1 MKIEQKYFV
10 GVQDLGPD
18 NQITNRALLDA
29 LSNTATVHAT
39 SVGQGIDDMYTQ
51 HLTWVAINWKV
62 QILHRCG
69 ACQWITVRTW
79 AQSYNRLKAIRNYE
93 VLDEDGAVMAY
104 ASSVWTA
111 IDPESGD
118 ILRLTPE
125 LMDGYQGEPD
135 NVLFPDVKYVKNMPT
150 DLIVARAVRRQ
161 VFRSMIDC
169 NHHVHNTAYLDL
181 ARESLPE
188 EEDMIPFNNLEV
200 TYRREI
206 KPEEE
211 LEIRCG
217 ELDGNWY
224 VGIYSAE
231 EQQLHSVLKMYRE

>member
-1 MKIEQKYFV
+1 MKIEQKYFI
-10 GVQDLGPD
+10 GVQDIGPD
-18 NQITNRALLDA
+18 NRITNRALLDA
-29 LSNTATVHAT
+29 LSNTATLHAT
-39 SVGQGIDDMYTQ
+39 SVGQGIDDMYTK
-51 HLTWVAINWKV
+51 HLTWVAMNWKV
-62 QILHRCG
+62 QVLHRCG
-69 ACQWITVRTW
+69 ACEWITVRTW
-79 AQSYNRLKAIRNYE
+79 AQDYNRLKAVRNYE
-93 VLDEDGAVMAY
+93 ILDGNGEIMAY

-111 IDPESGD
+111 IDPENGA

-125 LMDGYQGEPD
+125 LMDDYQGEPD
-135 NVLFPDVKYVKNMPT
+135 HVLFPDVKYAKNMPQEME
-150 DLIVARAVRRQ
+150 IVRSVKRQ

-181 ARESLPE
+181 AREALPE
-188 EEDMIPFNNLEV
+188 EEDQVSFDNLEI

-217 ELDGNWY
+217 SVDGVWY

-231 EQQLHSVLKMYRE
+231 DQLHSVLKMYRK

>member
-1 MKIEQKYFV
+1 M
-10 GVQDLGPD
+10 L
-18 NQITNRALLDA
+18 RR
-29 LSNTATVHAT
+29 S
-39 SVGQGIDDMYTQ
+39 
-51 HLTWVAINWKV
+51 
-62 QILHRCG
+62 G

-79 AQSYNRLKAIRNYE
+79 AQDYNRLKAVRNYE
-93 VLDEDGAVMAY
+93 VLDENGEIMAY

-111 IDPESGD
+111 IDPVDGT

-135 NVLFPDVKYVKNMPT
+135 QVLFPDVKYAKNMPA
-150 DLIVARAVRRQ
+150 DLEILRSVKRQ

-181 ARESLPE
+181 AREALPE
-188 EEDMIPFNNLEV
+188 EEDRVSFDNLEI

-211 LEIRCG
+211 LDIRCG
-217 ELDGNWY
+217 TADGIWY
-224 VGIYSAE
+224 VGIYSADD
-231 EQQLHSVLKMYRE
+231 QLHAVLKMYRK

>member
-1 MKIEQKYFV
+1 M
-10 GVQDLGPD
+10 
-18 NQITNRALLDA
+18 A
-29 LSNTATVHAT
+29 
-39 SVGQGIDDMYTQ
+39 M
-51 HLTWVAINWKV
+51 NWKV
-62 QILHRCG
+62 QVLRRSG

-79 AQSYNRLKAIRNYE
+79 AQDYNRLKAVRNYE
-93 VLDEDGAVMAY
+93 VLDENGEIMAY

-111 IDPESGD
+111 IDPVDGT

-135 NVLFPDVKYVKNMPT
+135 QVLFPDVKYAKNMPA
-150 DLIVARAVRRQ
+150 DLEILRSVKRQ

-181 ARESLPE
+181 AREALPE
-188 EEDMIPFNNLEV
+188 EEDRVSFDNLEI

-211 LEIRCG
+211 LDIRCG
-217 ELDGNWY
+217 TADGVWY
-224 VGIYSAE
+224 VGIYSADD
-231 EQQLHSVLKMYRE
+231 QLHAVLKMYRK